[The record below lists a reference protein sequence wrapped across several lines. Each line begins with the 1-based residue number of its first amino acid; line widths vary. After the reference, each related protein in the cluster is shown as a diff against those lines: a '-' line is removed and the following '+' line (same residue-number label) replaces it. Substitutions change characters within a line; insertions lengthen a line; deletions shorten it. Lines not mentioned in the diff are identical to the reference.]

1 MDFRRNNDNDELF
14 DSNKYYNEKEIIDW
28 YSNNNFPK
36 DSEGDILHLPH
47 IRIIPRWKEVDKFG
61 EIYTPSYDEIN
72 FLFKSPIKES
82 NIFSVDN
89 GYDINKIYSLLS
101 SNSLQDIQ
109 NKALDIARSK
119 YKDYVNKPFEF
130 DIEYPML
137 GKLLARNI
145 PLNFKLDDNIIDAVK
160 EPFSM

>member
-72 FLFKSPIKES
+72 FLFKKVKNDEKRSFI
-82 NIFSVDN
+82 VH
-89 GYDINKIYSLLS
+89 NKQKTLSLFVLCIY
-101 SNSLQDIQ
+101 
-109 NKALDIARSK
+109 
-119 YKDYVNKPFEF
+119 
-130 DIEYPML
+130 
-137 GKLLARNI
+137 
-145 PLNFKLDDNIIDAVK
+145 
-160 EPFSM
+160 